1 MSAILRPSSIPSPLR
16 SSKPAADI
24 NGFFQIVGQAVVLAA
39 LVGEFGLQK
48 KIVTRDQAGAVGG
61 G

>member
-24 NGFFQIVGQAVVLAA
+24 NGFFQIVGQALA
-39 LVGEFGLQK
+39 EFIK
-48 KIVTRDQAGAVGG
+48 TEGAPEGTAP
-61 G
+61 